1 MLQKLSLKIK
11 VLIISIGGIVT
22 ISLFLAIFSLLNF
35 SNQEQS
41 VKDKVFFTAVSF
53 SDEISDQFFERYG
66 DIKTFAL
73 HFKNFN
79 GNSREY
85 VNYLNNIAK
94 YYGIYDLIIFCDLS
108 GHVLSVNDES
118 PEGKKVNTEILYKDN
133 FSKYA
138 WFKDTLAKKFLED
151 SKKGFNGVNFQDANF
166 NETIEKVYKAKKYGT
181 IFSTLVYNN
190 KGEVIGVISN
200 HAKFS
205 WVEDIALR
213 MYENFVQ
220 SKIKSLHLT
229 VINKEGEI
237 ILDYNPMRNNNT
249 REVIHDENILNKY
262 NLIKAG
268 QQAAIKANK
277 GEEGVLESINS
288 RYKIWQIQAFTT
300 VKGEKIV
307 DDLNWKLLVRV
318 DRDEAYA
325 SIINLKILFFI
336 TFIFVFSCTVAFS
349 FYFSKSLSNKLIAI
363 AHNLANGNQNL
374 NKTSNEASLDSEKL
388 YTASSKQATSL
399 QQSVTAVNEISAM
412 MNKTAEMAENSRKK
426 ANENIQKVNEGK
438 DVIIKMTNAITNIKS
453 RNQDIMDQVIEGNNR
468 IAEIVKVISEIE
480 SKTKVINEIVFQT
493 KLLSFNASVEAARAG
508 EHGRG
513 FSVVAEEVGNLAQMS
528 GSASKEISSM
538 LDNSISKV
546 KSIISQTRTN
556 VENIVEQSKKAM
568 QQGEEISSECVH
580 IFEEIFSNSQQVNNI
595 VFEIANSAHEQ
606 AKGVEEINY
615 AMHEL
620 DSVTIQN
627 STIAQKSSIT
637 AKDLLTQS
645 FELEQMANNLL
656 KIVLGN
662 AEKSLQVVNVKNN
675 TPPPNS
681 PSFSNEKNVKKS
693 VSTSQTNTNVIKT
706 QVNKPKIVS
715 NINEIPKVKT
725 KEKELEKKKI
735 NPIEEV
741 PSYNDPRFEDL

>member
-11 VLIISIGGIVT
+11 VLLLSLGGIIF
-22 ISLFLAIFSLLNF
+22 ISLFFGIFSILNF
-35 SNQEQS
+35 NNQEQS
-41 VKDKVFFTAVSF
+41 IKEKVFFTAITF
-53 SDEISDQFFERYG
+53 SDEITDQFYERYG
-66 DIKTFAL
+66 DAKTFAL
-73 HFKNFN
+73 HFKNFT
-79 GNSREY
+79 GNSRDH
-85 VNYLNNIAK
+85 VTYLNNIAK
-94 YYGIYDLIIFCDLS
+94 YYGTYDLIIFCDLA

-118 PEGKKVNTEILYKDN
+118 PEGKKINSEILYREN
-133 FSKYA
+133 FAKA
-138 WFKDTLAKKFLED
+138 PWFKETVAKKFLED
-151 SKKGFNGVNFQDANF
+151 SKKNFTGVNFQDANF
-166 NETIEKVYKAKKYGT
+166 NETVEKVYKVKKYGT

-190 KGEVIGVISN
+190 KGETIGVISN
-200 HAKFS
+200 HAKFN

-213 MYENFVQ
+213 MYENFIQ
-220 SKIKSLHLT
+220 TKIKSLHLT
-229 VINKEGEI
+229 LINKDGEI

-262 NLIKAG
+262 NLIKSG

-288 RYKIWQIQAFTT
+288 RYKIWQIQAYTP

-307 DDLNWKLLVRV
+307 DDLSWKLLVRI
-318 DRDEAYA
+318 DRDEAFA
-325 SIINLKILFFI
+325 SIINLKI
-336 TFIFVFSCTVAFS
+336 IFTIAFLIVISSSIALS

-363 AHNLANGNQNL
+363 AQNLANGNQNL

-388 YTASSKQATSL
+388 YTSSTKQATSL
-399 QQSVTAVNEISAM
+399 QESVTAVNEISAM

-438 DVIIKMTNAITNIKS
+438 DVIIKMTNAISNIKS
-453 RNQDIMDQVIEGNNR
+453 RNQDIMEQVIEGNNR

-538 LDNSISKV
+538 LDNSINKV

-568 QQGEEISSECVH
+568 QQGEEISGECVH
-580 IFEEIFSNSQQVNNI
+580 IFEEIFSNSQEVNNI
-595 VFEIANSAHEQ
+595 VFEIANSAQEQ

-615 AMHEL
+615 AMQEL
-620 DSVTIQN
+620 DSVTYQN
-627 STIAQKSSIT
+627 SSIAQKSSVT

-662 AEKSLQVVNVKNN
+662 AENSLQIANTKNSS
-675 TPPPNS
+675 PPPAA
-681 PSFSNEKNVKKS
+681 PLPPTDKNIKS
-693 VSTSQTNTNVIKT
+693 SKSKVQTTSQLNTT
-706 QVNKPKIVS
+706 QVNKPKAVS
-715 NINEIPKVKT
+715 SVTEPAKT
-725 KEKELEKKKI
+725 KSKEIDKNKI
-735 NPIEEV
+735 NPIDEV